1 MGAVDRKSQ
10 SSVSGSPSFGKK
22 RTKARHYDEA
32 KVLDAL
38 KVREAHPE
46 EMITLESLQEA
57 LEASE
62 SNLPTLQM
70 IIEAARENSELE
82 AQVQEIGLI
91 DSIRIIGRIDS
102 NVRELL
108 GPSSVGRS
116 RPGTVDP
123 DFGGGR
129 SMPVEARFRRIED
142 AVAGLSHK
150 LTSMLPPPLPAP
162 STMQTLR

>member
-91 DSIRIIGRIDS
+91 DSIRIVGRIDS

-108 GPSSVGRS
+108 GPSSTASGRS
-116 RPGTVDP
+116 KPDG
-123 DFGGGR
+123 DFGGPARGL
-129 SMPVEARFRRIED
+129 SMEARFRRIED
-142 AVAGLSHK
+142 AV
-150 LTSMLPPPLPAP
+150 
-162 STMQTLR
+162 